1 MFGADCQIVMAG
13 LDVTEHI
20 VMTSDDLA
28 RMSSFDNP
36 RAQHLAAIVPFYA
49 NFYRDRLGLDGICV
63 HDSTTISYLLAPQ
76 LFTWVEYPIRV
87 DSGDSFCRGKTQPAV
102 HVSDHETAWSD
113 RRPVRILTGADSRA
127 VVELELERLK
137 R

>member
-1 MFGADCQIVMAG
+1 MAG

-36 RAQHLAAIVPFYA
+36 RARHLAAIIPFYA

-87 DSGDSFCRGKTQPAV
+87 DSGDSFCRGKTLPAKR
-102 HVSDHETAWSD
+102 VSDHEAPWQG
-113 RRPVRILTGADSRA
+113 RQPVRILTDVDARA